1 MQDSPQSSVPS
12 MTTDFPT
19 RKVQWYDKEKASYD
33 TFFAQKLKDIRMS
46 EEQASMRNGDRKEAK
61 KRKKVAEKRL
71 AEDSFLEFASLR
83 HPDHP
88 AYAISIL
95 QQLKDQNQKKKN
107 HETSGEMHDFNSP
120 TPKPRNTE
128 NNKENIRE

>member
-1 MQDSPQSSVPS
+1 MQDSTQSSAPS

-33 TFFAQKLKDIRMS
+33 PFFTQKLKDIRMS
-46 EEQASMRNGDRKEAK
+46 EEQAFLRNGDRKEAK
-61 KRKKVAEKRL
+61 KRKKLAKKRL
-71 AEDSFLEFASLR
+71 AECCFLEFASLR

-88 AYAISIL
+88 AYAIFIL
-95 QQLKDQNQKKKN
+95 QKLKDQNQKKKR
-107 HETSGEMHDFNSP
+107 ETSNEKHDFNSP
-120 TPKPRNTE
+120 TPKPRNTK

>member
-1 MQDSPQSSVPS
+1 MP
-12 MTTDFPT
+12 TDFPS
-19 RKVQWYDKEKASYD
+19 RKVQWYDKEKVSYD
-33 TFFAQKLKDIRMS
+33 AFFTQKLKFIRMS
-46 EEQASMRNGDRKEAK
+46 EEQASLRNGDHKEAK
-61 KRKKVAEKRL
+61 KRKKLAEKRL

-95 QQLKDQNQKKKN
+95 QKLKDQNQKKK
-107 HETSGEMHDFNSP
+107 HETSDDKHDFNSP